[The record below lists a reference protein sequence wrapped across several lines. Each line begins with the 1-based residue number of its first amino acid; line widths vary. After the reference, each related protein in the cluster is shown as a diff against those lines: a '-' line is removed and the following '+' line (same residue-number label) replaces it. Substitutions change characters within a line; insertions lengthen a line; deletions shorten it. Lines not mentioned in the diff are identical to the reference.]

1 LDGREVG
8 IASAAFERFR
18 FSFFDDPDSPR
29 DGLDTV
35 ALTQLEGEERVRA
48 EDMLIQYLPD
58 TRGVIG
64 LGALGSRRALP
75 LLLRLFEAEQ
85 GSPEAERGPDGDWFP
100 SGLTYLARALWQID
114 PDPRWSKTLIDVLA
128 SSGLWTQRM
137 DAAVD
142 LNDVREPAAVAA
154 LIKAL
159 DDPEALVRYHSAR
172 GLLAIHGLP
181 ADANDREHMMYR
193 VMSDDSARHD
203 SGKRDILAAIAARP
217 L

>member
-1 LDGREVG
+1 VG